1 MTNTKARARW
11 DMQQRSVNVVILA
24 CVVESDVS
32 RVKLVPAT
40 LNFFPRRLDGVIVYV
55 VDSDGG

>member
-1 MTNTKARARW
+1 MANTKARARW
-11 DMQQRSVNVVILA
+11 DMQQLSVNVVILA

-32 RVKLVPAT
+32 RVKLFPAN